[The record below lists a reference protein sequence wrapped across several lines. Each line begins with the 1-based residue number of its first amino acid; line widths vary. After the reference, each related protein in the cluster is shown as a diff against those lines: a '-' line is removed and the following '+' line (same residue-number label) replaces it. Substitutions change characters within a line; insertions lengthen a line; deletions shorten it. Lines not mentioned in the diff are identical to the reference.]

1 MTPRIDV
8 YSVINGER
16 DYQDSKYPRPVDGF
30 SASPEGFLLV
40 IEELVSQARAS
51 VTQGKLPPLGD
62 GSEIMNFMRKIAATA
77 VRAQEQHGIVRRQG
91 Y

>member
-1 MTPRIDV
+1 MAARIQV
-8 YSVINGER
+8 YAAIDSER
-16 DYQDSKYPRPVDGF
+16 AYQNDKYPVVNGV

-40 IEELVSQARAS
+40 LEELLAQARAD

-62 GSEIMNFMRKIAATA
+62 GSAILPHLRKIAAVA
-77 VRAQEQHGIVRRQG
+77 VRAMEQHGAVRRER